1 VLNKDWSGDK
11 MSLFR
16 ILGSSAHSVEE
27 RESNDFYATDP
38 KAGYDLCNK
47 LEKLDNVII
56 DNSVGEGHLLKE
68 FVNNGFK
75 LIGYDIVDRNKIIEL
90 DKFVLKD
97 FLELETIE
105 EKDFS
110 IVMNPPYSKALEFV
124 QKSLDLQRE
133 GGKVCAFLKIQ
144 FLEGKK
150 RRLFFKDNP
159 PVRVWV
165 SSSRIQC
172 VKNGNFDKIK
182 EEKQSSA
189 VCYAWFIWEKGYK
202 GETTLKWF
210 N

>member
-1 VLNKDWSGDK
+1 MLNKDWSGDK

-27 RESNDFYATDP
+27 RENNDFYATDP

-68 FVNNGFK
+68 FVNKGFK

-172 VKNGNFDKIK
+172 VKNGNFDKVK

-202 GETTLKWF
+202 RETTLKWF